1 MQIYV
6 RHIYKITFLIKIV
19 VNITISSNIKV
30 QMSKQLKIK
39 NKKSKSKITNQ
50 KFKALTLSDLIIILF
65 VLQVIG
71 YKS

>member
-1 MQIYV
+1 
-6 RHIYKITFLIKIV
+6 
-19 VNITISSNIKV
+19 
-30 QMSKQLKIK
+30 MSKQLKIK